1 MKRALPV
8 KDSRRTTHRQVP
20 AGKSRIKAEILSLR
34 LTVSHGP
41 CRVVGCLDFPAHVV
55 TIDLRVVLEASARS

>member
-8 KDSRRTTHRQVP
+8 KDSRHTTHRQVP
-20 AGKSRIKAEILSLR
+20 AGKSRIKAETLSLR
-34 LTVSHGP
+34 LTISHGP

-55 TIDLRVVLEASARS
+55 TINLRVVLEASARS